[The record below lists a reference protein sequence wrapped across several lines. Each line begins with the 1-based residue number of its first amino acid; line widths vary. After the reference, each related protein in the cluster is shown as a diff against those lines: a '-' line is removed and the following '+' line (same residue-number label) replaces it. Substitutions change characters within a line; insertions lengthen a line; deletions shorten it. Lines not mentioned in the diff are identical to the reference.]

1 MSKVRT
7 AAEIK
12 ALKNAKAAMNK
23 DASKDDTVLLSL
35 RVTKELKDQ
44 MTKAAK
50 LQDLTLTQ
58 AVRRAYNDYDASYG
72 TSGGGDDRTPSETA
86 TPADSEQ
93 IVVRISPAL
102 RKTMKSNALD
112 NDMSLLQASIFAF
125 EDYVS
130 KHT

>member
-44 MTKAAK
+44 MTTAAK

-72 TSGGGDDRTPSETA
+72 TSGGGDAKDTA
-86 TPADSEQ
+86 TPANSEQ